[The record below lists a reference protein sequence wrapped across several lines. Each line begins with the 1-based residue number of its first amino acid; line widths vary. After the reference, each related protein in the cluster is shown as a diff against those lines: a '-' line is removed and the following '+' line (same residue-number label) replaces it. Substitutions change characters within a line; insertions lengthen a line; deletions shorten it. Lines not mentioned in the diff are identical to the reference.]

1 MAGLCELEVKPFLI
15 SHFTSMGR
23 LQLWELIDVFL

>member
-1 MAGLCELEVKPFLI
+1 MVGLCELEVKLFLI

-23 LQLWELIDVFL
+23 LQLWELIVIFL